1 MPAVVSCAIVVG
13 TIRNVIRD
21 QRSSRRLVLPFRKLI
36 RPPSLASHNV
46 VVYLPSVLQR
56 CAALLAARRNVY
68 STQGKLRQTDRRFA
82 ESTSQKLSNFLD
94 TTKLR
99 GLCHCYEPN
108 GDH

>member
-46 VVYLPSVLQR
+46 VVYLPSVLRR
-56 CAALLAARRNVY
+56 CAAPLAARRNVY
-68 STQGKLRQTDRRFA
+68 STQGKLRQTRSEERRVGK
-82 ESTSQKLSNFLD
+82 ERRSWRSPVHQKVTWST
-94 TTKLR
+94 
-99 GLCHCYEPN
+99 HP
-108 GDH
+108 